1 VGEAAFEG
9 AGSEARF
16 RERLLALEI
25 PEVRQDYGPDQAIL
39 YALGC
44 GVGLD
49 PLDEAQL
56 PFVYEERGFAVL
68 PSFATVLGHPG
79 FWARDLDSGID
90 WLRVV
95 HGEQGLRLHRPLPVA
110 GEVRGKSRVVEVI
123 DKGEGRGALVYVE
136 RSLTDAA
143 DEAPLATLT
152 QTLFCRG
159 DGGFG
164 GPQGP
169 ARRPPAVPDRP
180 AELRCALPTSPQS
193 ALIYRLSGDRNP
205 LHADPAVA
213 RKAGYERPI
222 LHGLATFG
230 LVCHALQ
237 RSLGPERPAALTAM
251 DCRFSAPVYPG
262 ETVETE
268 IWDLGKA
275 AYAFR
280 ARVGER
286 VVLDN
291 GRAEWR

>member
-1 VGEAAFEG
+1 MAID
-9 AGSEARF
+9 RD
-16 RERLLALEI
+16 RLLALEI
-25 PEVRQDYGPDQAIL
+25 PEVLQDYGPDQAIL

-44 GVGLD
+44 GAGVD
-49 PLDEAQL
+49 PLDQVDL
-56 PFVYEERGFAVL
+56 PFVYEEEGGFALL

-95 HGEQGLRLHRPLPVA
+95 HGEQGLRLHRPLPAA
-110 GEVRGKSRVVEVI
+110 GAVRGKSRVVEVI

-136 RSLTDAA
+136 RPLTDA
-143 DEAPLATLT
+143 EGGLLATLT

-164 GPQGP
+164 GPAGP
-169 ARRPPAVPDRP
+169 VRRPAAVPEAP
-180 AELRCALPTSPQS
+180 AERRCLLPTAPQA

-213 RKAGYERPI
+213 RKAGFERPI

-230 LVCHALQ
+230 LACRALL
-237 RSLGPERPAALTAM
+237 RSLCPGQPEALTAM

-268 IWDLGKA
+268 IWDLGES

-291 GRAEWR
+291 GRAELAAAKGA

>member
-1 VGEAAFEG
+1 MTID
-9 AGSEARF
+9 RDH
-16 RERLLALEI
+16 LLALDI
-25 PEVRQDYGPDQAIL
+25 PEVRQSWGPDQAIL

-44 GVGLD
+44 GAGLD
-49 PLDEAQL
+49 PLDEADL
-56 PFVYEERGFAVL
+56 PFVYEEAAFSVL
-68 PSFATVLGHPG
+68 PSFGTVLGHPG

-90 WLRVV
+90 WVRVV
-95 HGEQGLRLHRPLPVA
+95 HGEQGFRLHRPLPA
-110 GEVRGKSRVVEVI
+110 SGEVRGKSRVVEVI

-136 RSLTDAA
+136 RRLTDPAGKL
-143 DEAPLATLT
+143 LATAT

-164 GPQGP
+164 GPSGP
-169 ARRPPAVPDRP
+169 AAKPAPLPERAPDETVTL
-180 AELRCALPTSPQS
+180 ATSPQS

-213 RKAGYERPI
+213 RKAGFEKPI

-230 LVCHALQ
+230 IVCRALV
-237 RSLGPERPAALTAM
+237 RSLCPERPQALSAM
-251 DCRFSAPVYPG
+251 DGRFSKPVYPG
-262 ETVETE
+262 ETIETD
-268 IWDLGKA
+268 IWRLDEVG

-291 GRAEWR
+291 GRAAVATGD

>member
-1 VGEAAFEG
+1 MAID
-9 AGSEARF
+9 RD
-16 RERLLALEI
+16 RLLALAI
-25 PEVRQDYGPDQAIL
+25 PEVRQDYGPEQAIL

-44 GVGLD
+44 GAGVD
-49 PLDEAQL
+49 PLDEADL
-56 PFVYEERGFAVL
+56 PFVYEEGAFALL

-79 FWARDLDSGID
+79 FWARALDSGID

-95 HGEQGLRLHRPLPVA
+95 HGEQGLRLHRRLPPQ
-110 GEVRGKSRVVEVI
+110 GSVRGRSRVVEVL

-136 RSLTDAA
+136 RRLTDA
-143 DEAPLATLT
+143 EGGLLATLT

-164 GPQGP
+164 GPAGP
-169 ARRPPAVPDRP
+169 ARRPPAVPERP
-180 AELRCALPTSPQS
+180 PERRCSLPTAPQA

-213 RKAGYERPI
+213 RRAGFERPI

-230 LVCHALQ
+230 LACRALL
-237 RSLGPERPAALTAM
+237 RSLCPDRPAALTAM

-268 IWDLGKA
+268 IWDLGEG

-286 VVLDN
+286 VVLDS
-291 GRAEWR
+291 GRAELGPAEGA